1 MVSLQATLDS
11 SARASNRRECFFP
24 LTFLNRPP
32 NSKII
37 VRVLMVGAGLLSD
50 PAVVLEFGYRHEFGT
65 DPNVREFV
73 APDDPITLHPVMP
86 SRAAA
91 SSTEVS
97 EGPQR
102 EVTENFVQA
111 GYVRHPLAPIRGCG
125 RF

>member
-50 PAVVLEFGYRHEFGT
+50 PAVVLEFGYRHEFG
-65 DPNVREFV
+65 DRPECAGVRCARRPNNLASGNAE
-73 APDDPITLHPVMP
+73 P
-86 SRAAA
+86 SGGLFNRGFGGA
-91 SSTEVS
+91 ST
-97 EGPQR
+97 
-102 EVTENFVQA
+102 
-111 GYVRHPLAPIRGCG
+111 
-125 RF
+125 